1 MTFVFFKV
9 KWDSSGIIFIRKFGL
24 KKSVI
29 LSPVNPFTLYVI
41 NVSAFTSKG
50 EGKHV
55 TVEEQTDEGGEY
67 GLQRQEPRRS
77 LCHEGIKCIENHTNG
92 SAFSYLI
99 LTRSSD
105 ILKVFIIAQ
114 AIGLCILEHLQ
125 NINDSRQ

>member
-9 KWDSSGIIFIRKFGL
+9 KWNSSGITFIRKFGL

-29 LSPVNPFTLYVI
+29 LSPLNPFTLYVI

-50 EGKHV
+50 EGKRV

-67 GLQRQEPRRS
+67 GLQKQEPRRS

-92 SAFSYLI
+92 SAFSYI
-99 LTRSSD
+99 VFTRSSD
-105 ILKVFIIAQ
+105 ILKVFIIA
-114 AIGLCILEHLQ
+114 
-125 NINDSRQ
+125 

>member
-29 LSPVNPFTLYVI
+29 LSPLNPFTLYVI

-125 NINDSRQ
+125 NINGS